1 VRIAPGFLYG
11 GDPPWWRN
19 GKHII
24 VDPNKNGFAYLS
36 ILLKPFRKM
45 GEILTKWGEN
55 AIFIP

>member
-1 VRIAPGFLYG
+1 MAEI
-11 GDPPWWRN
+11 PPWWRN
-19 GKHII
+19 GKHIF

-36 ILLKPFRKM
+36 ILLKPFHKI